1 MSNSAAARRKE
12 QADIIKK
19 LQDERKALSA
29 QKRRQTSGTGPVS
42 YGVVST
48 NIAGFGGFNPNI
60 NIDTGKLDVGGGVMM
75 GPIAYNPQQKT
86 ISSGTLTISGLLN
99 QSSSWIICLGEGAA
113 ADDLVTIAGAS
124 FSGQILYLQAQNND
138 ITIKHNTGNI
148 FTHDG
153 NDVVLSGYN
162 SGTNTGGE
170 VAILIFDN
178 QVVDTSSGKW
188 VVVATHGGTAASSWV
203 GTATSDLDMGTYDI
217 NNVVDIGT
225 ALNPVDNIY
234 IERLRFETG
243 TGVSNI
249 PNIYSANGNDID
261 FNVTSSLY
269 KFSFRFGGTTRF
281 EVDNNSITV
290 VNTAIIGDGTSGN
303 GAVVLNDSTSMVGAA
318 NGYVYREGSDVKI
331 YTGGSEKNIS
341 NMLASNQSVTI
352 TGGWTFN
359 SILNVYP
366 ALDSTYA
373 LGSST
378 VRFDEI
384 YADDIISGSIGEGAN
399 FGCVISFSSTGINL
413 ITNSN
418 DRVSISP
425 GGTSDFDFEN
435 GQLNLNSS
443 TVINHTATT
452 TAPTTA
458 GTYNQYIVS
467 PIGYISIKVNGTS
480 YKVPYY
486 T

>member
-1 MSNSAAARRKE
+1 
-12 QADIIKK
+12 
-19 LQDERKALSA
+19 
-29 QKRRQTSGTGPVS
+29 
-42 YGVVST
+42 
-48 NIAGFGGFNPNI
+48 
-60 NIDTGKLDVGGGVMM
+60 
-75 GPIAYNPQQKT
+75 
-86 ISSGTLTISGLLN
+86 
-99 QSSSWIICLGEGAA
+99 
-113 ADDLVTIAGAS
+113 
-124 FSGQILYLQAQNND
+124 
-138 ITIKHNTGNI
+138 
-148 FTHDG
+148 
-153 NDVVLSGYN
+153 
-162 SGTNTGGE
+162 
-170 VAILIFDN
+170 
-178 QVVDTSSGKW
+178 
-188 VVVATHGGTAASSWV
+188 
-203 GTATSDLDMGTYDI
+203 
-217 NNVVDIGT
+217 
-225 ALNPVDNIY
+225 
-234 IERLRFETG
+234 
-243 TGVSNI
+243 
-249 PNIYSANGNDID
+249 
-261 FNVTSSLY
+261 
-269 KFSFRFGGTTRF
+269 
-281 EVDNNSITV
+281 
-290 VNTAIIGDGTSGN
+290 
-303 GAVVLNDSTSMVGAA
+303 
-318 NGYVYREGSDVKI
+318 
-331 YTGGSEKNIS
+331 
-341 NMLASNQSVTI
+341 MLASNQSVTI

>member
-203 GTATSDLDMGTYDI
+203 GTATSNLDMNTYDI
-217 NNVVDIGT
+217 EGVDRLKFSAGASSSDALLSTDYGIEIEGASASPSGLKYNVPSSKTHKFYVNAGSAKMTVSSTNISFNEDLFMNSNGIYLDNDQDT
-225 ALNPVDNIY
+225 YFVSTSDDNI
-234 IERLRFETG
+234 
-243 TGVSNI
+243 
-249 PNIYSANGNDID
+249 
-261 FNVTSSLY
+261 
-269 KFSFRFGGTTRF
+269 
-281 EVDNNSITV
+281 SI
-290 VNTAIIGDGTSGN
+290 A
-303 GAVVLNDSTSMVGAA
+303 
-318 NGYVYREGSDVKI
+318 
-331 YTGGSEKNIS
+331 TGGSTRLSIS
-341 NMLASNQSVTI
+341 DFGLYMYSDIVMNSFDIDLNGNELTIDADGDSYIQAVSDDTIQVVTSGTLRLQVDNSLVFANQDI
-352 TGGWTFN
+352 G
-359 SILNVYP
+359 
-366 ALDSTYA
+366 
-373 LGSST
+373 
-378 VRFDEI
+378 
-384 YADDIISGSIGEGAN
+384 IISGSKLKGFFGVIGLQVSSSSLTVGSA
-399 FGCVISFSSTGINL
+399 GSLQVPYLSSTTTYSTGVNSTLDGIFGNL
-413 ITNSN
+413 DGCMGIQYNST
-418 DRVSISP
+418 SP
-425 GGTSDFDFEN
+425 TYTVWYRLNGGWRRNFLT
-435 GQLNLNSS
+435 
-443 TVINHTATT
+443 
-452 TAPTTA
+452 
-458 GTYNQYIVS
+458 
-467 PIGYISIKVNGTS
+467 
-480 YKVPYY
+480 
-486 T
+486 

>member
-203 GTATSDLDMGTYDI
+203 GTATSNLDMNTYDI
-217 NNVVDIGT
+217 EGVDRLKFSAGASSSDALLSTDYGIEIEGASASPSGLKYNVPSSKTHKFYVNAGSAKMTISSTNISFNEDLFMNSNGIYLDNDQDT
-225 ALNPVDNIY
+225 YFVSTSDDNI
-234 IERLRFETG
+234 
-243 TGVSNI
+243 
-249 PNIYSANGNDID
+249 
-261 FNVTSSLY
+261 
-269 KFSFRFGGTTRF
+269 
-281 EVDNNSITV
+281 SI
-290 VNTAIIGDGTSGN
+290 A
-303 GAVVLNDSTSMVGAA
+303 
-318 NGYVYREGSDVKI
+318 
-331 YTGGSEKNIS
+331 TGGSTRLSIS
-341 NMLASNQSVTI
+341 DFGLYMYSDIVMNSYDIDLNGNELTIDADGDSYIQAVSDDTIQVVTSGTLRLQVDNSLVFANQDVGVI
-352 TGGWTFN
+352 TGKSVKGFFGVIGLQV
-359 SILNVYP
+359 S
-366 ALDSTYA
+366 
-373 LGSST
+373 SST
-378 VRFDEI
+378 LTV
-384 YADDIISGSIGEGAN
+384 GSAGSLQ
-399 FGCVISFSSTGINL
+399 VPYLSSTTTYSTGVNSTLDGIFGNL
-413 ITNSN
+413 DGCMGIQYNST
-418 DRVSISP
+418 SP
-425 GGTSDFDFEN
+425 TYTVWYRLNGGWRRNFLT
-435 GQLNLNSS
+435 
-443 TVINHTATT
+443 
-452 TAPTTA
+452 
-458 GTYNQYIVS
+458 
-467 PIGYISIKVNGTS
+467 
-480 YKVPYY
+480 
-486 T
+486 

>member
-1 MSNSAAARRKE
+1 MSNGKAKLNKT
-12 QADIIKK
+12 QADNIVKLKREQKK
-19 LQDERKALSA
+19 QQGLNRRNSTGMGSTITASGNNVFSNNLPTNNFLS
-29 QKRRQTSGTGPVS
+29 TSGGTMIGPLAIYRTNNLSLYPKSGSPPTGNNNTLDISKGTEGYSS
-42 YGVVST
+42 YIYWVD
-48 NIAGFGGFNPNI
+48 AGSR
-60 NIDTGKLDVGGGVMM
+60 TLD
-75 GPIAYNPQQKT
+75 
-86 ISSGTLTISGLLN
+86 TISGA
-99 QSSSWIICLGEGAA
+99 E
-113 ADDLVTIAGAS
+113 
-124 FSGQILYLQAQNND
+124 FSGQILCIQNIDTTATTNNTFVIRDVSSSSSNIKTLDGNSVTLGPRPQVIMFIYSD
-138 ITIKHNTGNI
+138 ITGKWQQISNP
-148 FTHDG
+148 
-153 NDVVLSGYN
+153 
-162 SGTNTGGE
+162 
-170 VAILIFDN
+170 
-178 QVVDTSSGKW
+178 QVSSG
-188 VVVATHGGTAASSWV
+188 SSWV

-366 ALDSTYA
+366 ALDSTYD

-467 PIGYISIKVNGTS
+467 PIGYISIKVNGIS

>member
-113 ADDLVTIAGAS
+113 VDDLVTIAGAS

-203 GTATSDLDMGTYDI
+203 GTATSNLDMNTYDI
-217 NNVVDIGT
+217 EGVDRLKFSAGASSSDALLSTDYGIEIEGASASPSGLKYNVPSSKTHKFYVNAGSAKMTVSSTNISFNEDLFMNSNGIYLDNDQDT
-225 ALNPVDNIY
+225 YFVSTSDDNI
-234 IERLRFETG
+234 
-243 TGVSNI
+243 
-249 PNIYSANGNDID
+249 
-261 FNVTSSLY
+261 
-269 KFSFRFGGTTRF
+269 
-281 EVDNNSITV
+281 SI
-290 VNTAIIGDGTSGN
+290 A
-303 GAVVLNDSTSMVGAA
+303 
-318 NGYVYREGSDVKI
+318 
-331 YTGGSEKNIS
+331 TGGSTRLNIS
-341 NMLASNQSVTI
+341 DFGLYMYSDIVMNSYDIDLNGNELTIDADGDSYIQAASDDTIQVVTSGTLRLQVDNSLVFANQDIGII
-352 TGGWTFN
+352 TGSKLKGFFGVIGLQVSSSSLTVG
-359 SILNVYP
+359 SAGSLQVPY
-366 ALDSTYA
+366 L
-373 LGSST
+373 SST
-378 VRFDEI
+378 TT
-384 YADDIISGSIGEGAN
+384 Y
-399 FGCVISFSSTGINL
+399 STGVNSTLDGIFGNL
-413 ITNSN
+413 DGCMGIQYNST
-418 DRVSISP
+418 SP
-425 GGTSDFDFEN
+425 TYTVWYRLNGGWRRNFLT
-435 GQLNLNSS
+435 
-443 TVINHTATT
+443 
-452 TAPTTA
+452 
-458 GTYNQYIVS
+458 
-467 PIGYISIKVNGTS
+467 
-480 YKVPYY
+480 
-486 T
+486 

>member
-113 ADDLVTIAGAS
+113 ADDLVTITGAS

-203 GTATSDLDMGTYDI
+203 GTATSDLNMSNYDI
-217 NNVVDIGT
+217 IGIANLDLDGVSATIEGVVNLQFYHTSNSINSIGGDMYYQTNTSQQHQFLVAATPKLRITSAAIEADVGIDMNDNSLVQVQRIEFSNNSTDDITSTVDGIEYDVNSTDEHHFLVGGVEKLT
-225 ALNPVDNIY
+225 VDSTEITLADDLNLSTNNILNSGVINFSVSGQNITPSSTELLYQVPTGDTHGFYVASTKVCEVNATYFEMQLNRFIDFGANITLSANSGFQTLPSNPVGFI
-234 IERLRFETG
+234 
-243 TGVSNI
+243 
-249 PNIYSANGNDID
+249 
-261 FNVTSSLY
+261 
-269 KFSFRFGGTTRF
+269 
-281 EVDNNSITV
+281 
-290 VNTAIIGDGTSGN
+290 
-303 GAVVLNDSTSMVGAA
+303 
-318 NGYVYREGSDVKI
+318 KI
-331 YTGGSEKNIS
+331 
-341 NMLASNQSVTI
+341 
-352 TGGWTFN
+352 
-359 SILNVYP
+359 
-366 ALDSTYA
+366 
-373 LGSST
+373 
-378 VRFDEI
+378 R
-384 YADDIISGSIGEGAN
+384 
-399 FGCVISFSSTGINL
+399 
-413 ITNSN
+413 
-418 DRVSISP
+418 
-425 GGTSDFDFEN
+425 
-435 GQLNLNSS
+435 
-443 TVINHTATT
+443 
-452 TAPTTA
+452 
-458 GTYNQYIVS
+458 
-467 PIGYISIKVNGTS
+467 VNGGDAR
-480 YKVPYY
+480 VPYY
-486 T
+486 AV